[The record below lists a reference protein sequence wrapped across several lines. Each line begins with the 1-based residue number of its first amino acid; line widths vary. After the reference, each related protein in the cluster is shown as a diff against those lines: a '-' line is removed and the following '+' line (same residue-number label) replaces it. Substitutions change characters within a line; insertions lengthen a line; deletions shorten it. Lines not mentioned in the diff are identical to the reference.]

1 MGGGIVSILGYSYYH
16 YSGASTFIN
25 TAHAAKT
32 KVEAAFKQST
42 EKVPEPNEAIQW
54 LRQTAT
60 SYAGFIPGAK
70 GYVNSAFDDLESI
83 QKQHGDE
90 VNKIVKDA
98 YDQLKDVG
106 KEGASM
112 ESVAKVWDVVEVRD
126 SLFLHGQWAFPVT
139 VLWGCEV
146 LYSGKCHPN

>member
-32 KVEAAFKQST
+32 KVEAAFKKST
-42 EKVPEPNEAIQW
+42 EKAPEPNEAIQW

-70 GYVNSAFDDLESI
+70 GYVNTAFDDLESI

-98 YDQLKDVG
+98 YDELKDVG
-106 KEGASM
+106 KQGASM
-112 ESVAKVWDVVEVRD
+112 DSVAKVWDVVEVRD
-126 SLFLHGQWAFPVT
+126 SLFYTGNGLSRS
-139 VLWGCEV
+139 L
-146 LYSGKCHPN
+146 